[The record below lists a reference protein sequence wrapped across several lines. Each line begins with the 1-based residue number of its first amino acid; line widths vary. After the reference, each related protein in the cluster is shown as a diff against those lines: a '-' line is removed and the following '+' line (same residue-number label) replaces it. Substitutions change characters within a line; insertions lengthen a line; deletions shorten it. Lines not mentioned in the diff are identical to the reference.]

1 LRTTTLS
8 PPELCLAAEPPFPTS
23 SFLIG
28 NHADELTPWLPLLV
42 AKTPGS
48 AFLNIPCCCH
58 RFTSR
63 FTDAQYSI
71 ATDVLKWPG
80 IQTDMDRYEGLARDK
95 GGRYNAYLHYV
106 AEQTIRAGWRPER
119 EALRIPSTKC
129 WAFVGR
135 KRIFSPDSNEDG
147 SIQEWIR
154 ATSESSLKSW
164 QPRKPE
170 CGPDH

>member
-1 LRTTTLS
+1 
-8 PPELCLAAEPPFPTS
+8 
-23 SFLIG
+23 
-28 NHADELTPWLPLLV
+28 
-42 AKTPGS
+42 
-48 AFLNIPCCCH
+48 
-58 RFTSR
+58 
-63 FTDAQYSI
+63 
-71 ATDVLKWPG
+71 
-80 IQTDMDRYEGLARDK
+80 MDRYEGLARDK

-170 CGPDH
+170 SGPDH